1 MKFTH
6 HPDLK
11 TFTLLLKTSKSGEDP
26 SVSCFPGHRH
36 RAAGVNADAELQG
49 LAAGTPQLI

>member
-1 MKFTH
+1 MKFIH